1 MKICFSFPDHDRPL
15 SKSGKEDAVRV
26 SRKLQEL
33 GWIPELI
40 LSRLAIF
47 VPLACVVAF
56 ELRLVGMNLPFEL
69 CIDLLQ

>member
-1 MKICFSFPDHDRPL
+1 MKNVFFSDHDRPL

-40 LSRLAIF
+40 LSRLAI
-47 VPLACVVAF
+47 LW
-56 ELRLVGMNLPFEL
+56 LLLVLWHWN
-69 CIDLLQ
+69 